1 MENSNDT
8 VGVVLI
14 VPDPIGS
21 KVTRAREHIGDTLG
35 MAIPT
40 HITLL
45 PPTVSSAEQ
54 SQALEQHLAKVAA
67 THPPLTIEVTGTDT
81 FRPTTEVVFLAI
93 GDGAQ
98 ACAQL
103 NAAVCSGPVK
113 SPSVFPFHPH
123 ITLAHDLAPE
133 VLDEVA
139 AEYAD
144 LQGEFQVPQMC
155 LYRLDREH
163 GWQVRKRYPLGS

>member
-1 MENSNDT
+1 MNNTSDT

-21 KVTRAREHIGDTLG
+21 EVTRLRTHIGDTLG

-45 PPTVSSAEQ
+45 PPTSISVERTR
-54 SQALEQHLAKVAA
+54 ALEQHLAQVAA
-67 THPPLTIEVTGTDT
+67 SHGPLTIEVTGTDT
-81 FRPTTEVVFLAI
+81 FRPASEVVYLAI
-93 GDGAQ
+93 GQGAQ
-98 ACAQL
+98 QCAEL

-113 SPSVFPFHPH
+113 SPSAFPFHPH
-123 ITLAHDLAPE
+123 ITLAHDLAAE

-139 AEYAD
+139 DDYAD
-144 LQGEFQVPQMC
+144 LQDEFEVPQMC
-155 LYRLDREH
+155 LYGLDRER
-163 GWQVRKRYPLGS
+163 GWQVRKVYRLGH